1 MKNPVSKAVYLF
13 VLFASTFIFA
23 QQNEEFRSTKRFFDY
38 QRDMLAKEFQKHL
51 ETEKNLFEQALAKKD
66 YADFMQKLDSIQ
78 NNAFINTLIK
88 VKNRE
93 DLDAVTTTLHEVKLK
108 NPPRETLTEQ
118 AQYPGGFEKL
128 RTQVA
133 HLFYQQ
139 SVHADEKHIRAEVLF
154 MVERDGTISN
164 VHAEGHNFT
173 FNRQAEIALYLLP
186 EKFSPAKSNGNAV
199 RYRFRLPLALT
210 FD

>member
-1 MKNPVSKAVYLF
+1 MVGNITKTVFLF
-13 VLFASTFIFA
+13 ALFASTLLFA

-38 QRDMLAKEFQKHL
+38 QREMLGKEFKKHL
-51 ETEKNLFEQALAKKD
+51 AREKDPEQIVQAKKD
-66 YADFMQKLDSIQ
+66 YSDFMLKLDSIQ

-93 DLDAVTTTLHEVKLK
+93 DLDAITTLPELEIK
-108 NPPRETLTEQ
+108 NPARETLSEQ

-128 RTQVA
+128 RVQVA
-133 HLFYQQ
+133 DLFYLG
-139 SVHADEKHIRAEVLF
+139 SVRADEKHIRANVLF
-154 MVERDGTISN
+154 MVERDGSISN
-164 VHAEGHNFT
+164 VHAEGDNFT

-186 EKFSPAKSNGNAV
+186 EKFTPAKSNGNTI
-199 RYRFRLPLALT
+199 RYRFRLPLAMT

>member
-51 ETEKNLFEQALAKKD
+51 NAEKNPFQQALAKKD
-66 YADFMQKLDSIQ
+66 YADFMVKLDSIQ

-93 DLDAVTTTLHEVKLK
+93 DLDAYTTLPEVQLK
-108 NPPRETLTEQ
+108 NLPRETLTEQ

-133 HLFYQQ
+133 DLFYQE